1 MTGGELK
8 RMVEEDGLAGM
19 TSNPAIFEKA
29 IDETDDYKEALKSG
43 RFRGLEPKDIYERL
57 AVEDIQSAAAI
68 LEPVYEETQG
78 GDGFVSMEVSPHLAR
93 DTQGTIEEAKR
104 LWTMIGRPNVM
115 IKVPG
120 TPEGIPAIE
129 ELTAQG
135 INVNVTLLFGL
146 EMYEQSAK
154 AYIRGLRKLALQ
166 RDDLSRIASVAS
178 FFVSRIDQA
187 VDPLIDE
194 ELAEADSAETISALQ
209 NALGKTAIANAKLAY
224 ARYQE
229 LFGVEEWRALEQ
241 RRARKQRL
249 LWASTG
255 TKNPQYSDV
264 LYVEELIGRDTVNT
278 MPPATFKAF
287 KEHGRLR
294 ESLTQD
300 LDGARR
306 TMDILQRAGISFK
319 TVTDQLLVDAVKLF
333 SKPFDSLLAKLGDI
347 TKK

>member
-29 IDETDDYKEALKSG
+29 IDETDDYKEPLKSG
-43 RFRGLEPKDIYERL
+43 RFRGLDPKDIYEQL
-57 AVEDIQSAAAI
+57 AVEDIQSAAAV
-68 LEPVYEETQG
+68 LKPVYEETRG

-104 LWTMIGRPNVM
+104 LWAMIGRPNIM

-154 AYIRGLRKLALQ
+154 AYIRGLRKLALK

-178 FFVSRIDQA
+178 FFVSRIDKA
-187 VDPLIDE
+187 VDKLIDE
-194 ELAEADSAETISALQ
+194 ELAMAIEPKTVSALP
-209 NALGKTAIANAKLAY
+209 NVRGKTAIANAKLAY

-229 LFGVEEWRALEQ
+229 LFDAEEWRALEQ

-255 TKNPQYSDV
+255 TKDPQYSDV
-264 LYVEELIGRDTVNT
+264 LYVEELIGRGTVNT

-294 ESLTQD
+294 ESLTED
-300 LDGARR
+300 LDGSRR
-306 TMDILQRAGISFK
+306 IMETLQHAGISFK
-319 TVTDQLLVDAVKLF
+319 AVTDQLLLDAINLF
-333 SKPFDSLLAKLGDI
+333 SKPFDSLLAKLRGI
-347 TKK
+347 TK